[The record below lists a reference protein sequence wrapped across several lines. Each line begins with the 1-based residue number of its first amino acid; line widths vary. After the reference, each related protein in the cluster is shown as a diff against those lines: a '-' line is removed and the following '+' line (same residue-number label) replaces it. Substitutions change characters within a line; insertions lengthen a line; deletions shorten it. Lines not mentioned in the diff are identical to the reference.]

1 MNSIYPSQKAK
12 GKPGKNIFIS
22 YREKDS
28 AGEAGRLVDSLKEHF
43 VNDQI
48 FMDID
53 KIEPG
58 VDFTDA
64 ISNSLESCDVML
76 AIIGPRWMG
85 DTKQMSRIKNDGDWV
100 RLEIATALARNIRVV
115 PVLVD
120 GADLPTSEEL
130 PDDLQP
136 LLKRQAYEISN
147 KRWRYDTQQL
157 IDFLEKNVG
166 VLPRRIEPV
175 LPAKKI
181 SLPGTVKWVLWIA
194 GGFFIFSMI
203 LYAMGFGNEDDTLKA
218 EPSTP
223 VENNRQANPG
233 EQVELNENTGD
244 QTATEQGNAASNA
257 GNNITNE
264 VAYKNVNGTWSDV
277 SGMYYLVISQQG
289 EYLNVNAFGMNGV
302 QSGQGSGTVYGNN
315 VKMDINIY
323 NVGVISLSGTI
334 ANDNINLK
342 GTSTIAVDGVPYT
355 EALHL
360 VKN

>member
-1 MNSIYPSQKAK
+1 MNSIYSSQKAK

-120 GADLPTSEEL
+120 GADLPTSEE
-130 PDDLQP
+130 
-136 LLKRQAYEISN
+136 
-147 KRWRYDTQQL
+147 
-157 IDFLEKNVG
+157 
-166 VLPRRIEPV
+166 
-175 LPAKKI
+175 
-181 SLPGTVKWVLWIA
+181 
-194 GGFFIFSMI
+194 
-203 LYAMGFGNEDDTLKA
+203 DDTLKA

-257 GNNITNE
+257 GTNITNV

-277 SGMYYLVISQQG
+277 NGMYYLVISQQS

-323 NVGVISLSGTI
+323 NVGVISLSGTM